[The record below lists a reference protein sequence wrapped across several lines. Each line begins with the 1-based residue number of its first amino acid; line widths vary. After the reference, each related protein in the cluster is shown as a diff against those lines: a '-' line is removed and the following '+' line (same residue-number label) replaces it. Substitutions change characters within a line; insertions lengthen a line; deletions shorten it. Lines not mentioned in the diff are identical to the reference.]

1 VSHTLAQ
8 ADIPASSNSR
18 CAMEIQY
25 LEEIQ
30 DNTVAIE
37 DDTNAS
43 ITHFNTETSG
53 RITQSDWED
62 AFPMDLAISSKTEEG
77 PEVFKRVRFLSRWE
91 FRHESRGILR
101 YQVDQYSWWRAVCPE
116 AMAMK
121 QVVAGTFERKKW
133 SSSGPI
139 RSSKWEKRICI
150 GLFFVGK
157 TLQQSIPVLVIFSMD
172 KKQRREAC
180 KFLADLDW
188 IRAHP
193 LLALLT
199 TCHSVFHPGVKKFHQ
214 RKREITT

>member
-1 VSHTLAQ
+1 
-8 ADIPASSNSR
+8 
-18 CAMEIQY
+18 MEIQY

-37 DDTNAS
+37 YDTNAS

-116 AMAMK
+116 AIAMRK
-121 QVVAGTFERKKW
+121 GAAGAFRRRK
-133 SSSGPI
+133 
-139 RSSKWEKRICI
+139 RSNPVPSRFAKWESTIFTN
-150 GLFFVGK
+150 LYFVGE
-157 TLQQSIPVLVIFSMD
+157 TLQQSRPVLVLFCMD
-172 KKQRREAC
+172 KKRRREGWEI
-180 KFLADLDW
+180 LSDIEW
-188 IRAHP
+188 VRANP
-193 LLALLT
+193 SLVLLT
-199 TCHSVFHPGVKKFHQ
+199 TCHSVFQPAVKRANLLKYTQ
-214 RKREITT
+214 RRNH